1 MKTITIT
8 TTNCI
13 DGYKVEEYLGV
24 INANLVAGTS
34 FISDLFAS
42 ASDFFGGTSGKYKM
56 EMDRLY
62 ERAKSVI
69 EAEAINRGAN
79 AILGYKID
87 FDEISGQGKSMFM
100 ISVSGTAVKIT
111 EQQAKTGYRYEIYQR
126 LYNLHKFKK
135 CGIITEEQY
144 NTEKDSIL
152 YAYDADI
159 QAELEQVRKDNDLHE
174 YEIRKREEAR
184 ERRVAQLKELDELKA
199 KQKEE
204 EELRKQKTA
213 EENERRLA
221 SQGSI
226 IQAQNIFKANSAQFY
241 KEVMAILNLNV
252 VNPSSTLNGL
262 SLHSI
267 KAVEYDLTN
276 IAFTDKMSYVIG
288 HFIKENKIAAACKYY
303 IDIIHD
309 DDLDAAKS
317 YIQSIYKMI
326 TFANKL
332 SFEQLILKL
341 IEHKYSGNTALAITE
356 FMKYAVCDK
365 KTAEQVIGVL

>member
-1 MKTITIT
+1 MNKIIIT
-8 TTNCI
+8 TTSSI

-24 INANLVAGTS
+24 VNANLVAGTS

-42 ASDFFGGTSGKYKM
+42 VSDFFGGTSGKYKM

-100 ISVSGTAVKIT
+100 ISVSGTAVKIS
-111 EQQAKTGYRYEIYQR
+111 EQQAKIGYRYEIYER
-126 LYNLHKFKK
+126 LYNLHKFKE

-144 NTEKDSIL
+144 GTEKDSIL

-159 QAELEQVRKDNDLHE
+159 QAELENVRKDNDLHE
-174 YEIRKREEAR
+174 YEIRKREEAK
-184 ERRVAQLKELDELKA
+184 ERRAAQIKELDELKA
-199 KQKEE
+199 KQREE
-204 EELRKQKTA
+204 EELRKQKVA
-213 EENERRLA
+213 EENERKMA
-221 SQGSI
+221 SQGAI
-226 IQAQNIFKANSAQFY
+226 IQAQNNFKSNSTQLY
-241 KEVMAILNLNV
+241 DDVMAILNLNV

-267 KAVEYDLTN
+267 KTVEYDLTD

-288 HFIKENKIAAACKYY
+288 YFIKKDKIAAACKYY

-317 YIQSIYKMI
+317 YVLSIFKMI
-326 TFANKL
+326 TFANKS

-341 IEHKYSGNTALAITE
+341 IEHKYSGNTSLAITE
-356 FMKYAVCDK
+356 FMK
-365 KTAEQVIGVL
+365 

>member
-1 MKTITIT
+1 
-8 TTNCI
+8 
-13 DGYKVEEYLGV
+13 
-24 INANLVAGTS
+24 
-34 FISDLFAS
+34 
-42 ASDFFGGTSGKYKM
+42 
-56 EMDRLY
+56 
-62 ERAKSVI
+62 
-69 EAEAINRGAN
+69 
-79 AILGYKID
+79 
-87 FDEISGQGKSMFM
+87 
-100 ISVSGTAVKIT
+100 
-111 EQQAKTGYRYEIYQR
+111 
-126 LYNLHKFKK
+126 
-135 CGIITEEQY
+135 
-144 NTEKDSIL
+144 
-152 YAYDADI
+152 
-159 QAELEQVRKDNDLHE
+159 
-174 YEIRKREEAR
+174 
-184 ERRVAQLKELDELKA
+184 
-199 KQKEE
+199 
-204 EELRKQKTA
+204 
-213 EENERRLA
+213 
-221 SQGSI
+221 
-226 IQAQNIFKANSAQFY
+226 
-241 KEVMAILNLNV
+241 MAILNLNV

>member
-1 MKTITIT
+1 MNKIIIT
-8 TTNCI
+8 TTSSI
-13 DGYKVEEYLGV
+13 DGYKIEEYLGV
-24 INANLVAGTS
+24 VNANLVAGTS

-42 ASDFFGGTSGKYKM
+42 VSDFFGGTSGKYKM

-100 ISVSGTAVKIT
+100 ISVSGTAVKIS
-111 EQQAKTGYRYEIYQR
+111 EQHAKIGYRYEIYER
-126 LYNLHKFKK
+126 LYNLHKFKE

-144 NTEKDSIL
+144 SIEKDSIL

-159 QAELEQVRKDNDLHE
+159 QAELENVRKDNDLHE
-174 YEIRKREEAR
+174 YEIRKREEAK
-184 ERRVAQLKELDELKA
+184 ERRAAQIKELDELKA
-199 KQKEE
+199 KQREE
-204 EELRKQKTA
+204 EELRKQKVA
-213 EENERRLA
+213 EENERKMA
-221 SQGSI
+221 SQGAI
-226 IQAQNIFKANSAQFY
+226 IQAQNNFKSNSTQLY
-241 KEVMAILNLNV
+241 DDVMAILNLNV

-262 SLHSI
+262 SLHSV
-267 KAVEYDLTN
+267 KTVEYDLTD

-288 HFIKENKIAAACKYY
+288 YFIKKDKIAAACKYY

-317 YIQSIYKMI
+317 YVLSIFKMI
-326 TFANKL
+326 TFANKS

-341 IEHKYSGNTALAITE
+341 IGHKFSGNTSLAITE
-356 FMKYAVCDK
+356 FMQYAVCDK
-365 KTAEQVIGVL
+365 KTAEQVIELL